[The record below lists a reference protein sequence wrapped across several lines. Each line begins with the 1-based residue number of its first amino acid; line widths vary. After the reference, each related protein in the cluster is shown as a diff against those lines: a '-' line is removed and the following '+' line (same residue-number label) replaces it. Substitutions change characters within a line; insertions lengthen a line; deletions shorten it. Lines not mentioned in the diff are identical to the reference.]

1 MKRVPDMSSINI
13 KQNRG
18 RVLVETIA
26 AMLLLVLL
34 GVGCFSLAASAVG
47 AYQRLHDSKVNAA
60 ELRIACSFITTKIR
74 QYDMTGYLEVKPDPV
89 SGKNALVIHE
99 PIDGTIYDT
108 WIFHYDGTLY
118 EAITLE
124 NEDPET
130 EISQPV
136 ARIDY
141 FDISYDEKDRGICFS
156 IGIDGYGTYD
166 SFAKLRSN

>member
-1 MKRVPDMSSINI
+1 MKRVPDVVSTSL

-18 RVLVETIA
+18 QVLVETVA

-34 GVGCFSLAASAVG
+34 GVGCFSLTVSAVG
-47 AYQRLHDSKVNAA
+47 AYQRLHGSKVSTS
-60 ELRIACSFITTKIR
+60 EMRIACSFVTTKIR
-74 QYDMTGYLEVKPDPV
+74 QYDVTGYLEVKPDPV

-99 PIDGTIYDT
+99 PIDGPIYDT

-124 NEDPET
+124 DEDPDT

-136 ARIDY
+136 ARVDD
-141 FDISYDEKDRGICFS
+141 FDISYDEKAHGIY
-156 IGIDGYGTYD
+156 IKTAIDGYGAYET
-166 SFAKLRSN
+166 FIKLRSN